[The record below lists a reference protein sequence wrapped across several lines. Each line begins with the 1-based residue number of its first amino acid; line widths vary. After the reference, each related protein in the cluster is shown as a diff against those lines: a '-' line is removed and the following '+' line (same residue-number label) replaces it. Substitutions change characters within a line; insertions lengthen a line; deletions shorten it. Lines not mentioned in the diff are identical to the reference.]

1 MLRNRTRSWRKFAR
15 RPARLLSTVC
25 VLSLMTAFT
34 SSVGVAQSVRRDT
47 GAAQPTPGTVRIR
60 TTIWAPDG
68 DSLRLTR
75 SVESLSGPAAGD
87 SVWDTRMGGVSA
99 TGLAAARAFME
110 ADQVGSQLA
119 ELNAARQRSGAA
131 GDAAS
136 RIRPPGAHEYP
147 YDARTQRS
155 GFWIRRERD
164 GNLVIRTSV
173 TELKGQLT
181 QISTDMT
188 REDGEHTL
196 LLASIARTFSNGT
209 LTRVAVIEYGGGRRL
224 TSR

>member
-1 MLRNRTRSWRKFAR
+1 MLRNHTRSWRKFAR

-25 VLSLMTAFT
+25 VLSLMTVFT
-34 SSVGVAQSVRRDT
+34 SSVGVAQSVMRDT
-47 GAAQPTPGTVRIR
+47 GAARPNPGTVRIR

-119 ELNAARQRSGAA
+119 EWNARQRSSAA

-147 YDARTQRS
+147 YDPRTQRS

-164 GNLVIRTSV
+164 GNVVIRTSV
-173 TELKGQLT
+173 TELKEQLT

-196 LLASIARTFSNGT
+196 LLASIARTFANGT
-209 LTRVAVIEYGGGRRL
+209 LTRVAVIEYDGGRRL